1 MKKKIGIINLGSHNL
16 FSIFQAIKNLN
27 HHVKIVNH
35 SKEIKRFDIII
46 LPGVGTFNKA
56 INLLNLKKMTS
67 EIKKFSKKKDKKIIG
82 ICLGMQLMLSEGSEF
97 GKKKGLNL
105 IEGDVLKLDK
115 IKPNIGWKKL
125 KLSMNKSHN
134 SLNVILKKNYFYFVH
149 SFYCKLKDK
158 NLIKAKFD
166 IEKNQYCGVFIKNN
180 LIGIQF
186 HPEKSGEAGLKLL
199 KIILI

>member
-1 MKKKIGIINLGSHNL
+1 MKKKIGIVNLGSHNL

-27 HHVKIVNH
+27 HEVKIINQ

-46 LPGVGTFNKA
+46 LPGAGTFNNA
-56 INLLNLKKMTS
+56 INLLNSKKMTS
-67 EIKKFSKKKDKKIIG
+67 EIREFSKKKDKKIIG
-82 ICLGMQLMLSEGSEF
+82 ICLGMQLMLSEGTEF
-97 GKKKGLNL
+97 GKKQGLNL
-105 IEGDVLKLDK
+105 IQGDVLKLDK

-125 KLSMNKSHN
+125 ELNINKSYN
-134 SLNVILKKNYFYFVH
+134 SLNAILKKNYFYFVH

-166 IEKNQYCGVFIKNN
+166 IKKNQYCGIFIKKN

-186 HPEKSGEAGLKLL
+186 HPEKSGEPGLKLL
-199 KIILI
+199 KVILT

>member
-27 HHVKIVNH
+27 HDVKIINQ

-46 LPGVGTFNKA
+46 LPGVGTFNNA
-56 INLLNLKKMTS
+56 INLLNSKKMTS
-67 EIKKFSKKKDKKIIG
+67 EIKEFSKKKDKKIIG
-82 ICLGMQLMLSEGSEF
+82 ICLGMQLMLSEGTEF
-97 GKKKGLNL
+97 GKKQGLNL
-105 IEGDVLKLDK
+105 IQGDVLKLDK

-125 KLSMNKSHN
+125 ELNINKSYN
-134 SLNVILKKNYFYFVH
+134 SLNAILKKNYFYFVH

-166 IEKNQYCGVFIKNN
+166 IKKNQYCGIFIKKN

-186 HPEKSGEAGLKLL
+186 HPEKSGEPGLKLL
-199 KIILI
+199 KIFLT

>member
-1 MKKKIGIINLGSHNL
+1 MKKKIGIVNLGSHNL

-27 HHVKIVNH
+27 HEVKIINQ

-46 LPGVGTFNKA
+46 LPGVGTFNNA
-56 INLLNLKKMTS
+56 INLLNSKKMTS
-67 EIKKFSKKKDKKIIG
+67 EIREFSKKKNKKIIG
-82 ICLGMQLMLSEGSEF
+82 ICLGMQLMLSEGTEF
-97 GKKKGLNL
+97 GKKQGLNL
-105 IEGDVLKLDK
+105 IQGDVLKLDK

-125 KLSMNKSHN
+125 ELNINKSYN
-134 SLNVILKKNYFYFVH
+134 SLNAILKKNYFYFVH

-166 IEKNQYCGVFIKNN
+166 IKKNQYCGIFIKKN

-186 HPEKSGEAGLKLL
+186 HPEKSGEPGLKLL
-199 KIILI
+199 KVILT

>member
-1 MKKKIGIINLGSHNL
+1 MKKKIGIVNLGSHNL

-27 HHVKIVNH
+27 HEVKIINQ

-46 LPGVGTFNKA
+46 LPGVGTFNNA
-56 INLLNLKKMTS
+56 INLLNSKKMTS
-67 EIKKFSKKKDKKIIG
+67 EIREFSKKKDKKIIG
-82 ICLGMQLMLSEGSEF
+82 ICLGMQLMLSEGTEF
-97 GKKKGLNL
+97 GKKQGLNL
-105 IEGDVLKLDK
+105 IQGDVLKLDK

-125 KLSMNKSHN
+125 ELNINKSYN
-134 SLNVILKKNYFYFVH
+134 SLNAILKKNYFYFVH

-166 IEKNQYCGVFIKNN
+166 IKKNQYCGIFIKKN

-186 HPEKSGEAGLKLL
+186 HPEKSGEPGLKLL
-199 KIILI
+199 KIFLT

>member
-1 MKKKIGIINLGSHNL
+1 MKKKIGIVNLGSHNL

-27 HHVKIVNH
+27 HEVKIINQ

-46 LPGVGTFNKA
+46 LPGVGTFNNA
-56 INLLNLKKMTS
+56 INLLNSKKMTS
-67 EIKKFSKKKDKKIIG
+67 EIREFSKKKDKKIIG
-82 ICLGMQLMLSEGSEF
+82 ICLGMQLMLSEGTEF
-97 GKKKGLNL
+97 GKKQGLNL
-105 IEGDVLKLDK
+105 IQGDVLKLDK

-125 KLSMNKSHN
+125 ELNINKSYN
-134 SLNVILKKNYFYFVH
+134 SLNAILKKNYFYFVH

-166 IEKNQYCGVFIKNN
+166 IKKNQYCGIFIKKN

-186 HPEKSGEAGLKLL
+186 HPEKSGEPGLKLL
-199 KIILI
+199 KVILT

>member
-1 MKKKIGIINLGSHNL
+1 MKKKIGIVNLGSHNL

-27 HHVKIVNH
+27 HEVKIINQ

-46 LPGVGTFNKA
+46 LPGVGTFNNA
-56 INLLNLKKMTS
+56 INLLNSKKMTS
-67 EIKKFSKKKDKKIIG
+67 EIREFSKKKNKKIIG
-82 ICLGMQLMLSEGSEF
+82 ICLGMQLMLSEGTEF
-97 GKKKGLNL
+97 GKKQGLNL
-105 IEGDVLKLDK
+105 IQGDVLKLDK

-125 KLSMNKSHN
+125 ELNINKSYN
-134 SLNVILKKNYFYFVH
+134 SLNAILKKNYFYFVH

-166 IEKNQYCGVFIKNN
+166 IKKNQYCGIFIKKN

-186 HPEKSGEAGLKLL
+186 HPEKSGEPGLKLL
-199 KIILI
+199 KIFLT